1 MVNSVNTKDRSSLEY
16 YLKEIDKI
24 PLMSREEE
32 YELAEKAKNGNKL
45 ARDKILSSNLKF
57 VISVA
62 KKYQN
67 RGLDLID
74 LISEGNLGLITA
86 IEKFDPEK
94 GYHFISYAVW
104 WIRQAI
110 LKAIYEKSRMI
121 RLPANKINE
130 LIQIDVTRR
139 SIKKTMTEEEELVL
153 VAKMLN
159 MPPSHIKDMIMISR
173 DVASLDSVVVTEK
186 SDSSTLGELLEDVSS
201 IGPEEKAINQN
212 MKDEIDNLLA
222 TLTEKEA
229 EVLRYRFGLNGRK
242 AMSLKEVGEV
252 FNLTKERIRQIE
264 KKAIK
269 RLQHP
274 TRASKLEAF
283 VA

>member
-130 LIQIDVTRR
+130 LIQIAR
-139 SIKKTMTEEEELVL
+139 
-153 VAKMLN
+153 
-159 MPPSHIKDMIMISR
+159 
-173 DVASLDSVVVTEK
+173 
-186 SDSSTLGELLEDVSS
+186 
-201 IGPEEKAINQN
+201 
-212 MKDEIDNLLA
+212 
-222 TLTEKEA
+222 
-229 EVLRYRFGLNGRK
+229 
-242 AMSLKEVGEV
+242 
-252 FNLTKERIRQIE
+252 
-264 KKAIK
+264 
-269 RLQHP
+269 
-274 TRASKLEAF
+274 
-283 VA
+283 